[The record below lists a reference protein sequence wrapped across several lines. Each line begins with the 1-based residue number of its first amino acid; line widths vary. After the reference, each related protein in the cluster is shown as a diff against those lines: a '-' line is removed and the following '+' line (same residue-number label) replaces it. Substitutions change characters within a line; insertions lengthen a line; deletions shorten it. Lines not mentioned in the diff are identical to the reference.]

1 MIKKLLVMLLMYGVF
16 GHIHAEPLAIIDFS
30 VETIETLDS
39 EGKVIASVPVSS
51 LPETAIVVIEKNEEL
66 DLVAIKDTSGEVVWL
81 DTYYVKLNQGKVVDL
96 PCYKI
101 GTTGA
106 QDRRET
112 GTMGFGGTCED
123 AN

>member
-1 MIKKLLVMLLMYGVF
+1 MIKKLLVMLFMCSVF
-16 GHIHAEPLAIIDFS
+16 GHIHAEPLAIVDFS
-30 VETIETLDS
+30 VDTIETLDS
-39 EGKVIASVPVSS
+39 EGKVIATVPVSS
-51 LPETAIVVIEKNEEL
+51 LPKTAIVVIEKNEDL
-66 DLVAIKDTSGEVVWL
+66 NLVAIKDNSGEVVWL

-101 GTTGA
+101 VTTGA
-106 QDRRET
+106 KDSRET

>member
-1 MIKKLLVMLLMYGVF
+1 MAKALKDLKEKTQIVDAFIVILDSRV
-16 GHIHAEPLAIIDFS
+16 PLAS
-30 VETIETLDS
+30 Y
-39 EGKVIASVPVSS
+39 
-51 LPETAIVVIEKNEEL
+51 NEEL
-66 DLVAIKDTSGEVVWL
+66 DLIAIKDTNGDVVWL